1 VELVQEIM
9 EEPERNLRRRMRS
22 NDKRQQEEG
31 QEAAG
36 GRTRSSRR
44 KDRKQQEEGQE
55 AAGGRTRGNPVF
67 LCCFFSFLL
76 LPLVLC
82 PESRIDTFTH
92 SHIHTLTHSHIH
104 TFTRECVIV

>member
-36 GRTRSSRR
+36 GRTGSKRR
-44 KDRKQQEEGQE
+44 KDKRQQEEGQE
-55 AAGGRTRGNPVF
+55 AACN
-67 LCCFFSFLL
+67 LSFLL
-76 LPLVLC
+76 LQVVLPLAHSW
-82 PESRIDTFTH
+82 ESRFTH
-92 SHIHTLTHSHIH
+92 SLSFFLHRLPKGILRGS
-104 TFTRECVIV
+104 